1 MWTTVAT
8 RVFEPLSIGSG
19 VCWSKPSWSVGLGYE
34 RTRSPTA
41 PLTSSKFI
49 MPLINAFPDKS
60 LWGAFPMV
68 PLEAAC
74 SRFSSAVRGQDSNV
88 SPILP
93 TGQPTVLISFALKGL
108 LFLPWYFY
116 PFLLPFL
123 WPAIWVLRFW
133 AVPTFKVFSNP
144 AS

>member
-1 MWTTVAT
+1 
-8 RVFEPLSIGSG
+8 
-19 VCWSKPSWSVGLGYE
+19 
-34 RTRSPTA
+34 
-41 PLTSSKFI
+41 
-49 MPLINAFPDKS
+49 
-60 LWGAFPMV
+60 MV

-93 TGQPTVLISFALKGL
+93 TGQPTVLISFALKG
-108 LFLPWYFY
+108 FYFY
-116 PFLLPFL
+116 LDSFIHSFCLFL
-123 WPAIWVLRFW
+123 WPALWVLRFW